1 MTQTQQTGDN
11 EAESPIHRDKE
22 KTGEQDHEKNK
33 HRRDHG
39 LLARGPSHFGGF
51 SAHLLKEFQRIGHC
65 RGESSRC
72 SCAILEVLLWN
83 SSRFKAVPRPV
94 ISSLRSQQTENGAAK
109 KNQGA
114 EPEGH
119 APQLIFIIKDER
131 NANPFLLFERQR
143 LSRRCEPRL
152 A

>member
-22 KTGEQDHEKNK
+22 KTSEQDHEKHK

-39 LLARGPSHFGGF
+39 LLARRPSHLGGF
-51 SAHLLKEFQRIGHC
+51 GTHLLKEFQRIGHC

-72 SCAILEVLLWN
+72 SCNILEVLLRN

-94 ISSLRSQQTENGAAK
+94 ISSLRPQQTENGAAK
-109 KNQGA
+109 KNLGA

-131 NANPFLLFERQR
+131 NANPFLL
-143 LSRRCEPRL
+143 LGSRRIPRPRL

>member
-22 KTGEQDHEKNK
+22 KTSEQDHEKNK

-39 LLARGPSHFGGF
+39 LLARVPSHFGGF
-51 SAHLLKEFQRIGHC
+51 GAHLLKEFQRIGYC

-83 SSRFKAVPRPV
+83 SSRFKAVPHPI
-94 ISSLRSQQTENGAAK
+94 ISSLRPQQTENGAAK
-109 KNQGA
+109 KIRA
-114 EPEGH
+114 
-119 APQLIFIIKDER
+119 R
-131 NANPFLLFERQR
+131 NPKATRHN
-143 LSRRCEPRL
+143 LSL
-152 A
+152 